1 MYVNFSIRLKIST
14 LSRAAIPPFITRGLR
29 GSERAVKLQL
39 ISIIKI
45 SLPFMGLA
53 GVSRSEVSFFGSDL
67 WRLLSSETVLPSD
80 LILSC
85 CSRWVRKIYS
95 PLPRRKMGK
104 CFLAPRN
111 SRILIPLRES
121 LRRILFPYSFSPL
134 TALIFHYTLPPP
146 SSLTPLFKP
155 WWNGMEW
162 NENSG

>member
-1 MYVNFSIRLKIST
+1 
-14 LSRAAIPPFITRGLR
+14 
-29 GSERAVKLQL
+29 
-39 ISIIKI
+39 
-45 SLPFMGLA
+45 MGLA

-85 CSRWVRKIYS
+85 CSRWVWKIYS

-104 CFLAPRN
+104 CFLVPRN
-111 SRILIPLRES
+111 SRILIPLRDS
-121 LRRILFPYSFSPL
+121 LRRDPPFSFSPL

-155 WWNGMEW
+155 WWNGMEREQRVRRKKIPRQICTLILHHPSSF
-162 NENSG
+162 NPCSKEMETRLIDRDERKL